1 MNNYLSVILPTH
13 NPNESRF
20 NQTLLGLKNQT
31 LQFQYWELIVI
42 DNNSNNII
50 TTDLSWHPNAQ
61 ITREENTGLT
71 YARLKGFK
79 EALGN
84 IIIMVDD
91 DNILQPDYLERT
103 ILLFTQ
109 YPKLGAIGGKSFPN
123 FEITPPI
130 WLENFYGN
138 LALRDLGDDI
148 IIAEWTNKYPDSA
161 PIGAGMA
168 IRKEALK
175 NYVKK
180 INSEKNIIHD
190 RKGNSL
196 SSGGDND
203 IVLEILKGGWK
214 VGYFPELILNHI
226 IPKERTETKYLG
238 RLLNNSNKSWIKLLD
253 NHGINPWNRIPKW
266 TVPFRKFK
274 SWFTYSAWKNPV
286 NYIKWQGACGI
297 FDGLAK

>member
-1 MNNYLSVILPTH
+1 MNNYISVILPTH
-13 NPNESRF
+13 NPNEGRLD
-20 NQTLLGLKNQT
+20 QTLLGLKNQT
-31 LQFQYWELIVI
+31 LLFQYWELIII
-42 DNNSNNII
+42 DNNSSNII
-50 TTDLSWHPNAQ
+50 DIDLSWHPNAK

-79 EALGN
+79 EASGS

-91 DNILQPDYLERT
+91 DNILQADYLERT
-103 ILLFTQ
+103 LFFFTQ
-109 YPKLGAIGGKSFPN
+109 YSKLGAMGGKSFPI
-123 FEITPPI
+123 FEAAPPK
-130 WLENFYGN
+130 WLDNFYGN
-138 LALRDLGDDI
+138 LALRNLGDDTI
-148 IIAEWTNKYPDSA
+148 IDVWMDKYPESA

-175 NYVKK
+175 SYIKK
-180 INSEKNIIHD
+180 ISSEKDIIHD

-203 IVLEILKGGWK
+203 IVLELLKEGWQI
-214 VGYFPELILNHI
+214 GYFPELILNHI
-226 IPKERTETKYLG
+226 IPKERTEAKYLA
-238 RLLNNSNKSWIKLLD
+238 RLINNSNKSWIELLD
-253 NHGINPWNRIPKW
+253 NHGINPWNKIPKW

-286 NYIKWQGACGI
+286 NYIKWQGACGT